1 MKHLIKPIV
10 ATSLCACFAFGT
22 FAGAGCNNTD
32 QLDALDNKSNSIV
45 TSIEDLES
53 QIASLQ
59 EENDKLSA
67 LLDKIGAEVLPE
79 EVPEGKLASNYGQ
92 EAYDKLVYLDK
103 NVKDRDFIYGDKFEF
118 CQKWITWELMKAG
131 YSEDDVVYQNF
142 DYTTYVKKANEEAIT
157 ADYDTDGKEYVRSGW
172 SYTEATEEGT
182 GTHVK
187 ATIHTANLI
196 VTHKGKTDK
205 QIIIGA
211 HYDGSGSGDNASSV
225 ALAVT
230 TLQHLKGVE
239 TEYTLKFVFFSAEEY
254 GKYGSKHYAD
264 NMSQEEIDNTLYMIN
279 MDSLGCG
286 DYTYIYGGVADDD
299 TKTVTKTEAFDNAM
313 AISKKL
319 GLDMKS
325 NPWTYDNPT
334 PGYDTPLYAAPSTG
348 DWSDHAPFK
357 DKGITY
363 LYFEATNWE
372 IPGPYNEY
380 DGYGETYLVGMIMN
394 TPKDYLEYIETYFPG
409 RPLSHLTTF
418 STLLNALITQTDY
431 QA

>member
-22 FAGAGCNNTD
+22 FAGAGCNTTD
-32 QLDALDNKSNSIV
+32 QLGALEEKSNGIV
-45 TSIEDLES
+45 TSIEDLEN
-53 QIASLQ
+53 QILALQ
-59 EENDKLSA
+59 NENDYLSSMLEKLGNH
-67 LLDKIGAEVLPE
+67 LLPE
-79 EVPEGKLASNYGQ
+79 EVPEGQLASNYGQ
-92 EAYDKLVYLDK
+92 EAYEKLVYLDK
-103 NVKDRDFIYGDKFEF
+103 NAKDRDFIYGDKFEF

-142 DYTTYVKKANEEAIT
+142 DYTTYVAKANVAEIT
-157 ADYDTDGKEYVRSGW
+157 ADYDTDGKEYARSGRQ
-172 SYTEATEEGT
+172 YVEVEAGT

-196 VTHKGKTDK
+196 VTHPGKTDK
-205 QIIIGA
+205 QIIVGA
-211 HYDGSGSGDNASSV
+211 HYDGDGSGDNLSSV

-230 TLQHLKGVE
+230 TLQHLKNVE
-239 TEYTLKFVFFSAEEY
+239 TEYTIKFVFFSAEEY
-254 GKYGSKHYAD
+254 GLYGSKHYAN
-264 NMSQEEIDNTLYMIN
+264 NMSEEEIANTLYMIN

-299 TKTVTKTEAFDNAM
+299 AKTVTKTEAFDNAL
-313 AISKKL
+313 AISQEL
-319 GLDMKS
+319 GLDIKT

-334 PGYDTPLYAAPSTG
+334 PGFDTPLYAAPSTG

-357 DKGITY
+357 NKGITY

-372 IPGPYNEY
+372 IPGPYDEY

-431 QA
+431 MA